1 MLINLAA
8 PTDQAKS
15 RGTSDTSGTGVD
27 QLRGIENVIAGN
39 FADSV
44 TGNAAA
50 NRIEG
55 MNGNDLLQG
64 GGGADTLMGGFG
76 SDTQRGG
83 AGNDSLSGMAGD
95 DALFGGAGHDSLRG
109 GPGTDRFVLHAG
121 TGTALSAANFS
132 TVLDLVHGTDKIVLD
147 DDILTAFRV
156 GSPVTEQHF
165 LSSPGATTA
174 TTSDQ
179 RLVYDSSAGVFYY
192 DPDGAGD
199 SMTARCR

>member
-55 MNGNDLLQG
+55 MNGND
-64 GGGADTLMGGFG
+64 
-76 SDTQRGG
+76 
-83 AGNDSLSGMAGD
+83 
-95 DALFGGAGHDSLRG
+95 
-109 GPGTDRFVLHAG
+109 
-121 TGTALSAANFS
+121 
-132 TVLDLVHGTDKIVLD
+132 
-147 DDILTAFRV
+147 ILTAFRV

-165 LSSPGATTA
+165 LSSPGTTTA

-179 RLVYDSSAGVFYY
+179 RLVYDSSAGVLYY
-192 DPDGAGD
+192 DPDGAGGQD
-199 SMTARCR
+199 ALQLAVFSSSPTLSASDFIIST

>member
-55 MNGNDLLQG
+55 MNGND
-64 GGGADTLMGGFG
+64 
-76 SDTQRGG
+76 
-83 AGNDSLSGMAGD
+83 SLSGMAGN